1 MRAVTLAVVA
11 LALLAGGCAAR
22 DERHPISIAI
32 AGTPSA
38 QAAAAAKK
46 QSQPA
51 GQPQAGATV
60 DPDDALLKVAQC
72 LREQGIDVP
81 DPGSPEDK
89 TYKYT
94 GDQAT
99 LQKAMKA
106 CEKYTSQIPNP
117 FDDPKARDA
126 VIQYARCMR
135 EQGIDMPD
143 PPAVNQK
150 LDPNDPKLQKAAEG
164 CVKLLPGQGGTG

>member
-1 MRAVTLAVVA
+1 MSLVLA
-11 LALLAGGCAAR
+11 ALLVAGCAQR
-22 DERHPISIAI
+22 DERHPIAIAI
-32 AGTPSA
+32 AGTP
-38 QAAAAAKK
+38 AA
-46 QSQPA
+46 
-51 GQPQAGATV
+51 AGATKPAAAPKASASASV
-60 DPDDALLKVAQC
+60 DPNDALVKVAQC

-99 LQKAMKA
+99 LQKALKA

-117 FDDPKARDA
+117 YNDPKVRDQ
-126 VIQYARCMR
+126 VIKFTRCMR

-143 PPAVNQK
+143 PPQTNPA
-150 LDPNDPKLQKAAEG
+150 LDPNDPKFQKAAEA
-164 CVKLLPGQGGTG
+164 CREFIPGQGGGR

>member
-1 MRAVTLAVVA
+1 MRAVILAVVA
-11 LALLAGGCAAR
+11 LALLAGGCGAR
-22 DERHPISIAI
+22 DEQHPIAIAI
-32 AGTPSA
+32 AGTPPAQAGKQTGSQAGPAKQA
-38 QAAAAAKK
+38 QAA
-46 QSQPA
+46 
-51 GQPQAGATV
+51 ATV
-60 DPDDALLKVAQC
+60 DPDDALLKLAQC

-89 TYKYT
+89 TYQYK

-99 LQKAMKA
+99 LQRAMKA
-106 CEKYTSQIPNP
+106 CEQYTSQIPNP

-126 VIQYARCMR
+126 VIKYARCMR

-143 PPAVNQK
+143 PPAVNQN
-150 LDPNDPKLQKAAEG
+150 LDPNDPKLQKAAQS